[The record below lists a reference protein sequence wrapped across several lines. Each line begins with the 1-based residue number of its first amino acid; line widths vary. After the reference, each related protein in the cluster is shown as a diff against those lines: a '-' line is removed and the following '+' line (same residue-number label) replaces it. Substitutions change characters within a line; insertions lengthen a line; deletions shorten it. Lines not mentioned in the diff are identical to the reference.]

1 MSDAPERIYMDPDI
15 KFPECEKQ
23 YACDIEYRRAD
34 LPPTDEECLRNEKV
48 RALVEALTLWDAYD
62 KSGEADGLALML
74 AYDAAITATRAALA
88 DLPEVKD
95 DRP

>member
-1 MSDAPERIYMDPDI
+1 MMSDNPIFSERTRQALKGKRPYT
-15 KFPECEKQ
+15 
-23 YACDIEYRRAD
+23 
-34 LPPTDEECLRNEKV
+34 PTDEECLRNEKV

-88 DLPEVKD
+88 DLSEAKK
-95 DRP
+95 